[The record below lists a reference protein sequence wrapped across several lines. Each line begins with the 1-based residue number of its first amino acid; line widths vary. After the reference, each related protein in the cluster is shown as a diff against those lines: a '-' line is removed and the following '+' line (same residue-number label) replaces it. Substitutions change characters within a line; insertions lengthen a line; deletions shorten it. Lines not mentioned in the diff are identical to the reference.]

1 MKSGTKKSDVQLY
14 EVKFLD
20 LRRLVDLLKTVRA
33 LVELPRHT
41 LSLTIKTPSE
51 DIWTATWMK
60 SAPF

>member
-20 LRRLVDLLKTVRA
+20 LRRLADLLNVVRA
-33 LVELPRHT
+33 LVELPRQT

-51 DIWTATWMK
+51 DIWTAT
-60 SAPF
+60 